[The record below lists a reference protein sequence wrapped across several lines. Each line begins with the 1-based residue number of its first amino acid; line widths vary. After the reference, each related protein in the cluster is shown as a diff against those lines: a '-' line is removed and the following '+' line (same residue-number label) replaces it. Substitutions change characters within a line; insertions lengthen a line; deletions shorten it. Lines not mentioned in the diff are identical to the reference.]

1 VASRDEPMLISLTE
15 NMKMMM
21 KGEPEVTIEWLGC
34 NHPCSCIN
42 LCVLAGFESTNDIN
56 YQTCI
61 HGMEVKNGIRTS
73 GIKERKEI
81 RLSLFSELAFIKL
94 IYSDGT

>member
-1 VASRDEPMLISLTE
+1 MASRDEPMLTSLTE

-34 NHPCSCIN
+34 NHPCSYIN
-42 LCVLAGFESTNDIN
+42 LCVLACCEPTNDIY

-61 HGMEVKNGIRTS
+61 HAMEVKNGIRTS
-73 GIKERKEI
+73 GIKERREI
-81 RLSLFSELAFIKL
+81 RLSLFSEHGFIKL

>member
-1 VASRDEPMLISLTE
+1 MLTSLTE
-15 NMKMMM
+15 NMTMTM
-21 KGEPEVTIEWLGC
+21 KVEPEVTIEWLGC
-34 NHPCSCIN
+34 NHLYSYIN

-61 HGMEVKNGIRTS
+61 HAMEVQKGIRTS

-81 RLSLFSELAFIKL
+81 RLSLFSEHGFITL